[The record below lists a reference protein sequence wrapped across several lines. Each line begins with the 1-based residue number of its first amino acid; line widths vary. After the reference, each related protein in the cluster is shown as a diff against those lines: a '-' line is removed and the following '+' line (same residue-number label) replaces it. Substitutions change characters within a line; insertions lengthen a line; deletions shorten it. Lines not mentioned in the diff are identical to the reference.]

1 MCFVIWNF
9 KVYLPWS
16 EHTQFWKSGYLAPTI
31 LFKFCYHFCA
41 NTGAKEV
48 ASYFSNCNFKIL
60 TRTLTRN
67 YAVLY
72 IEFFLSLY
80 RLWIAKRRLL
90 CFQRHHSPLFVLGMP
105 NWGFLERFHLQG
117 TCLGLGSMVSHLI
130 QIQCFLRR
138 PLSKFQNPIQNLR
151 NLKSQDLFYSK
162 SLRTFFH
169 SRI

>member
-1 MCFVIWNF
+1 MLFCTLNYFCSRSWN
-9 KVYLPWS
+9 
-16 EHTQFWKSGYLAPTI
+16 
-31 LFKFCYHFCA
+31 LF
-41 NTGAKEV
+41 
-48 ASYFSNCNFKIL
+48 I
-60 TRTLTRN
+60 
-67 YAVLY
+67 Y
-72 IEFFLSLY
+72 IFFLY

-162 SLRTFFH
+162 YLRPFFH
-169 SRI
+169 SRIQHPKVFQMPHFKNNNYIYFCVETGFSLT